1 MLVAAANG
9 GGDASRG
16 RASGCDGAITGGT
29 HTAAE
34 LAGLARG
41 RSNGGTSRQLGRLP
55 RPYVVAGEKGVCL
68 EDGYITQPGSRQG
81 RWVFIRT
88 VEVLCIR
95 IKFVAQLSP
104 SGVATR

>member
-1 MLVAAANG
+1 MCSKKPLLKIFLV
-9 GGDASRG
+9 
-16 RASGCDGAITGGT
+16 
-29 HTAAE
+29 
-34 LAGLARG
+34 L
-41 RSNGGTSRQLGRLP
+41 
-55 RPYVVAGEKGVCL
+55 VAGEKGVCL

-104 SGVATR
+104 SGVATRDAVNPAKLYYNYYLGVRVSIAE